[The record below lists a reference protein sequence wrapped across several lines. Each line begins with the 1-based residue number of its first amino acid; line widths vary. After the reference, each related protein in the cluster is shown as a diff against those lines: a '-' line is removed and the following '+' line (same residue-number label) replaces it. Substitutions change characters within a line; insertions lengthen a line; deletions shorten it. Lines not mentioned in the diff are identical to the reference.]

1 MNKSMIAIGLSVL
14 LAACSGAPEEGTPD
28 EPTDAVTVEGG
39 TDPLEGY
46 TGTTPPPNPLDA
58 QNNGTV
64 ETPQPSTPLVAPEAV
79 DPAEAAAAETAKG
92 AAGPQ

>member
-1 MNKSMIAIGLSVL
+1 MNKFMSVVGLSVF

-39 TDPLEGY
+39 TDPLAGY

-64 ETPQPSTPLVAPEAV
+64 ETPVVAPTAQA
-79 DPAEAAAAETAKG
+79 PASN
-92 AAGPQ
+92 

>member
-1 MNKSMIAIGLSVL
+1 MNKFMIAIGLSVL

-39 TDPLEGY
+39 ADPLEGY

-64 ETPQPSTPLVAPEAV
+64 ESPVEST
-79 DPAEAAAAETAKG
+79 AAAPV
-92 AAGPQ
+92 AGKPVLDVTQEKPARN